1 MMRDE
6 ASRPFG
12 LGKDRADGGCAC
24 PRADS
29 ILALLWQESG
39 AHTFLPPPRIRE
51 GDTGI
56 GEGTNAAR

>member
-1 MMRDE
+1 MRDE
-6 ASRPFG
+6 ASRPSG
-12 LGKDRADGGCAC
+12 LGKDRPHGGCA
-24 PRADS
+24 RSHAGS
-29 ILALLWQESG
+29 ILELLWQESG